1 MKKAIIEYIVY
12 DDIEEYI
19 IFILKFIIITHLF
32 PIICAVI
39 IAMHQDYLSFFINI
53 NTKNGKK
60 FLDHEEKLEKYYAL
74 KEKEILTSAEEEV
87 YLDKQEALIFKN
99 SVKQEYTRF
108 LKKVGFVSTKSYIEK
123 LDDILYNK

>member
-32 PIICAVI
+32 PVICAVI

-87 YLDKQEALIFKN
+87 YLDKREALIFKN
-99 SVKQEYTRF
+99 SVKQEIYQISQKSRF
-108 LKKVGFVSTKSYIEK
+108 YI
-123 LDDILYNK
+123 NKITHRKII